1 MTEEEKQLIEA
12 AKEIIERDKEKQLV
26 ESARK
31 IIENDS
37 ANVSGS
43 TFNKASPEI
52 NILAIISLSL
62 GILSFFIFGVI
73 FGAAAVVLGFIA
85 LNTNQKNR
93 GMAWGGI
100 ATGACGLVLYLLI
113 LMGTISFSFF

>member
-1 MTEEEKQLIEA
+1 MTEEEKQLLEA

-26 ESARK
+26 ESAKR

-37 ANVSGS
+37 ANFSGS
-43 TFNKASPEI
+43 TVNKAAEI
-52 NILAIISLSL
+52 NVLAIISLTL
-62 GILSFFIFGVI
+62 GILSFFIFGII

-100 ATGACGLVLYLLI
+100 ITGACGLVLYLLI
-113 LMGTISFSFF
+113 LMGTISFSWF